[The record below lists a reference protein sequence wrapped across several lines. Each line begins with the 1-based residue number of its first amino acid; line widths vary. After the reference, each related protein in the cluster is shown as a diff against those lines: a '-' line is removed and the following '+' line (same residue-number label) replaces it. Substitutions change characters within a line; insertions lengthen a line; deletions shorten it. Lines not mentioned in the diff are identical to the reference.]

1 MKAQDFFNKLKEL
14 SKKKEKVVKQP
25 KIMSDKKLFII
36 AAALLILPLTL
47 AFFGGDRFR
56 YPCQDPDNWEKEICK
71 MPKCD
76 VTRTCPE
83 HIFKGQRDPR
93 LGPPTIKVEPIS
105 ISQAPAPAQCTVPN
119 QGVSCGK

>member
-1 MKAQDFFNKLKEL
+1 MN
-14 SKKKEKVVKQP
+14 
-25 KIMSDKKLFII
+25 DKKLLYIALGII
-36 AAALLILPLTL
+36 VLPLTL

-56 YPCQDPDNWEKEICK
+56 YPCQDPDNWDKDFCK

-93 LGPPTIKVEPIS
+93 LGPDVPKISTPSSSPSQCITPT
-105 ISQAPAPAQCTVPN
+105 
-119 QGVSCGK
+119 QGANCGK